1 MNRCPIT
8 YGECDAGNYSKRG
21 LRLLNRN
28 LSKLNVFPLSAM
40 EQRREAIAR
49 AGKIS
54 IQGVQPKLSA
64 SLSVKNSVFEIVD
77 RGAHYILKPQHG
89 DYPQLP
95 ENEGLTM
102 HMADI
107 AGMDVPLRG
116 LIYSRDG
123 SLTYFVRRFDRAGK
137 AGKLATEDF
146 AQLSGKDRS
155 TKYRSSMEKL
165 AEILDEHCTF
175 PAVEKLKLFKRS
187 LFSYLSGNEDMHLKN
202 FSLIRRRGKIELA
215 PLYDHLNSSIALQAM
230 GRSLNDIEEVALPLR
245 GKKHHLT
252 RRDWVDY
259 YGIERLKL
267 NEKVITECM
276 NAFSAYAPKWFDLI
290 KISFLSHEMKKL
302 YSDLLAQRCA
312 ILGL

>member
-8 YGECDAGNYSKRG
+8 YGECDAGNYSRRG

-64 SLSVKNSVFEIVD
+64 SLSVKSSVFEIVD

-123 SLTYFVRRFDRAGK
+123 SLTYFVRRFDRTGK

-230 GRSLNDIEEVALPLR
+230 GRSLNDIEEIALPLR

-290 KISFLSHEMKKL
+290 EISFLSHEMKKL

>member
-8 YGECDAGNYSKRG
+8 YGECDAGKYSERG
-21 LRLLNRN
+21 LHLLNRN
-28 LSKLNVFPLSAM
+28 LSKLNEFPLSAT

-54 IQGVQPKLSA
+54 IQGVQPKLSV

-77 RGAHYILKPQHG
+77 RGAHYILKPQHS

-107 AGMDVPLRG
+107 AGMDVPLCG

-123 SLTYFVRRFDRAGK
+123 SLTYFIRRCDRAGK

-155 TKYRSSMEKL
+155 TKYGSSMEKL
-165 AEILDEHCTF
+165 AVILDEHCTF

-202 FSLIRRRGKIELA
+202 ISLIRRGGKIELA

-230 GRSLNDIEEVALPLR
+230 GRSLNDIDEVALPLR

-259 YGIERLKL
+259 YGIERLEL
-267 NEKVITECM
+267 NEKVITACM
-276 NAFSAYAPKWFDLI
+276 NAFSAAAPKWLDLI
-290 KISFLSHEMKKL
+290 EISFLSNEMKKL
-302 YSDLLAQRCA
+302 YSDILAQRCA
-312 ILGL
+312 VLSL